1 MSTDDYNAERDALHS
16 SEIFSIVIGSISSIF
31 PLSVVLILIQRYN
44 TLVRGKSLVHYVLMI
59 AIADTMVCLSI
70 ALGFPI
76 GGTKLCSIQGFV
88 LFFFSRLSWL
98 FTDVLIIQ
106 LFFVVVFQRYFLNV
120 KYMHCIVWS
129 LNIVLQLLPFSTGT
143 YYGFSD
149 GINYGSCCLFVG
161 KGTYENYYKW
171 LQYTFNIWLLISFSI
186 IIILSIVIV
195 LFSFI
200 KKHNNISSTYLAQRV
215 WSIVIL
221 YCVAMMITWVPCTA
235 FFYYFEYAVATGK
248 SISYFRLY
256 VIGNYLFGI
265 TALYG
270 PLLSLIFYTKTV
282 DARRA
287 WMHNLRC
294 IINLVT
300 NIEIDDR
307 TTCSSIISIDDR
319 YVSEVESI
327 NNIKVTNNMHM
338 NPMNNNDSDIIRRID
353 DEGL

>member
-1 MSTDDYNAERDALHS
+1 
-16 SEIFSIVIGSISSIF
+16 
-31 PLSVVLILIQRYN
+31 
-44 TLVRGKSLVHYVLMI
+44 
-59 AIADTMVCLSI
+59 
-70 ALGFPI
+70 
-76 GGTKLCSIQGFV
+76 
-88 LFFFSRLSWL
+88 
-98 FTDVLIIQ
+98 
-106 LFFVVVFQRYFLNV
+106 
-120 KYMHCIVWS
+120 MHCIVWS

-143 YYGFSD
+143 SYGLFD
-149 GINYGSCCLFVG
+149 GMNFASCGLFPD

-171 LQYTFNIWLLISFSI
+171 YQYTFNIWLLISFGMI
-186 IIILSIVIV
+186 IIFSIVIV

-200 KKHNNISSTYLAQRV
+200 KKHNNTYLAQRIRDS

-221 YCVAMMITWVPCTA
+221 YCVAMMITWMPSTI
-235 FFYYFEYAVATGK
+235 FNYYFVYALATGK
-248 SISYFRLY
+248 SISYFHLD

-294 IINLVT
+294 IINLAT

-319 YVSEVESI
+319 YVSELESTGSSKWAKLTKESLKI
-327 NNIKVTNNMHM
+327 LGTYNANRIDNRQQIQV
-338 NPMNNNDSDIIRRID
+338 NPMIKNDNINRIE
-353 DEGL
+353 EGL